1 MNNIAGLPYTT
12 AEFDA
17 FGKALNQPQ
26 VADDVTDVIV
36 VSHGWNNTRA
46 DAEELYTKLFTNFVE
61 VTKDRAE
68 IKGLKI
74 ALVGVIWPSHK
85 FDELMSEAPGA
96 AKSAGGAASLD
107 EGSDSEGAQAAMHQA
122 IDKVAP
128 LFFNSPEG
136 QANLAK
142 LHDLVPQL
150 EESASAQSEFVV
162 TLRQLLGGEAAN
174 ADQIHSEDASDVLFE
189 GTPQNIFNNVKLPAP
204 ASNVGPVT
212 AAPSSD
218 VEIGAGPVT
227 GGAAGFT
234 DIFSKAANAVVS
246 LMNHATYFQMK
257 KLAGTVG
264 KEGVAPLIDRL
275 AVGKPHRKIH
285 LAGHSFGGR
294 VVTATAAASKTKQ
307 LRSMSLLQAAY
318 SHNGLSA
325 SKGGYFRSVIDD
337 HRVAGTTI
345 ITYSKHDR
353 AVGLAYPAA
362 SRINGDTAMAFGK
375 ADDDFGGMG
384 SSGAQNMEPDE
395 VSATAI
401 ELLAVRAPYSLQAGK
416 IHNLNA
422 DQYITDPQGGDAHG
436 FVFVPEVAWAISR
449 AMLI

>member
-1 MNNIAGLPYTT
+1 MNNIAGLSYTA

-17 FGKALNQPQ
+17 AGKALNQPQ
-26 VADDVTDVIV
+26 VPDDATDVIV

-61 VTKDRAE
+61 VTKDQAE
-68 IKGLKI
+68 IQGLKI

-85 FDELMSEAPGA
+85 FDELMSEPPGA
-96 AKSAGGAASLD
+96 GKSAGGAASLD
-107 EGSDSEGAQAAMHQA
+107 EGGDSEGAQAAMHEA
-122 IDKVAP
+122 IGKVSS
-128 LFFNSPEG
+128 LFGSPEE
-136 QANLAK
+136 QASLAK
-142 LHDLVPQL
+142 LHDLVPRL
-150 EESASAQSEFVV
+150 EESPAAQSEFVV
-162 TLRQLLGGEAAN
+162 TLRQLLGGAAAN
-174 ADQIHSEDASDVLFE
+174 ADQIHPEDASDVLFE
-189 GTPQNIFNNVKLPAP
+189 GTPQNIFDNVKLPAP
-204 ASNVGPVT
+204 ASNAGPTT
-212 AAPSSD
+212 ADPSSD
-218 VEIGAGPVT
+218 VEAGAGPVT
-227 GGAAGFT
+227 GGAAGFA

-275 AVGKPHRKIH
+275 VAGKPHRKIH

-294 VVTATAAASKTKQ
+294 VVTATAAASTTKQ

-318 SHNGLSA
+318 SHNGLSEN
-325 SKGGYFRSVIDD
+325 KGGYFRSVIDD
-337 HRVAGTTI
+337 HRVAGATI

-362 SRINGDTAMAFGK
+362 SRINGDKASAFGK

-384 SSGAQNMEPDE
+384 SSGAQNMESGE
-395 VSATAI
+395 VSTTAT
-401 ELLAVRAPYSLQAGK
+401 ELLAVGALYSLQAGK
-416 IHNLNA
+416 IHNLNG
-422 DQYITDPQGGDAHG
+422 DQYLIDPKGGDAHG
-436 FVFVPEVAWAISR
+436 FVFVPEVAWAISQ

>member
-1 MNNIAGLPYTT
+1 MKNIADIPYTT

-46 DAEELYTKLFTNFVE
+46 DAEELYTKLFTSFVA
-61 VTKDRAE
+61 VTKDQAK
-68 IKGLKI
+68 IQGLKL
-74 ALVGVIWPSHK
+74 ALIGIIWPSHK
-85 FDELMSEAPGA
+85 FDELMSEPPGA
-96 AKSAGGAASLD
+96 DKSAGGAASLD
-107 EGSDSEGAQAAMHQA
+107 EGGDSEGAQGAMHEA
-122 IDKVAP
+122 IEKVSP
-128 LFFNSPEG
+128 LFGSPE
-136 QANLAK
+136 QKATLAK

-150 EESASAQSEFVV
+150 EESTAAQSEFVV

-174 ADQIHSEDASDVLFE
+174 ADQVHPEDSSDVFFE
-189 GTPQNIFNNVKLPAP
+189 GNPQNIFDNVKLPAP
-204 ASNVGPVT
+204 ASNAGPAVT
-212 AAPSSD
+212 DQPTD
-218 VEIGAGPVT
+218 DDETGVGPVT
-227 GGAAGFT
+227 GGAAGFA
-234 DIFSKAANAVVS
+234 DLFSKAANAVVS

-275 AVGKPHRKIH
+275 VAGKPHRKIH

-337 HRVAGTTI
+337 HRVAGATI

-395 VSATAI
+395 VSTTAT
-401 ELLAVRAPYSLQAGK
+401 ELLAVGAPYSLQAGK
-416 IHNLNA
+416 IHNLNG
-422 DQYITDPQGGDAHG
+422 DQYIIDPKGGDAHG
-436 FVFVPEVAWAISR
+436 FVFVPEVAWAISQ
-449 AMLI
+449 AMLV

>member
-1 MNNIAGLPYTT
+1 MNNIAGIPYTT

-26 VADDVTDVIV
+26 IADDATDVIV
-36 VSHGWNNTRA
+36 VSHGWNNTRV

-68 IKGLKI
+68 IKGLKFS
-74 ALVGVIWPSHK
+74 LVGIIWPSHK
-85 FDELMSEAPGA
+85 FDELMSEPPGT

-107 EGSDSEGAQAAMHQA
+107 DEGDSEDAQAAMHQA
-122 IDKVAP
+122 IDKVSP
-128 LFFNSPEG
+128 LFDSPE
-136 QANLAK
+136 QKATLAK
-142 LHDLVPQL
+142 LHGLVPQL
-150 EESASAQSEFVV
+150 EESTSAQSEFVV

-174 ADQIHSEDASDVLFE
+174 ADQIHPEDASDVLFE
-189 GTPQNIFNNVKLPAP
+189 GNPQNIFNNVKLPAP
-204 ASNVGPVT
+204 ASNAGPASADQPT
-212 AAPSSD
+212 DSQT
-218 VEIGAGPVT
+218 GAGPVT
-227 GGAAGFT
+227 GGAAGFS

-275 AVGKPHRKIH
+275 TAGKLHRKIH

-325 SKGGYFRSVIDD
+325 SKEGYFRSVIDD
-337 HRVAGTTI
+337 HRVAGATI

-362 SRINGDTAMAFGK
+362 SRINGDKASAFGK

-384 SSGAQNMEPDE
+384 SSGAQNMEPGE
-395 VSATAI
+395 VATTAT
-401 ELLAVRAPYSLQAGK
+401 ELLAVGASYALQTGK

-422 DQYITDPQGGDAHG
+422 DQYIIDPQGEDAHG
-436 FVFVPEVAWAISR
+436 FVFVPEVAWAISQ
-449 AMLI
+449 AMLV